1 MTSARCGRCRDPG
14 PGRVRGRGGCP
25 GSPWRAPATTAA
37 RVMLLHLA
45 TCSDTSTVLL
55 YSYKLFS
62 EGIKILTT
70 DYLHLHSTFQCKN
83 IPYGQSS
90 AKLVILSS
98 CHPVILSSCHPA
110 ILSSCHPAI
119 LSSCYHVIMSS
130 CHHVI
135 MSLSHHVNFQVC
147 LADT

>member
-45 TCSDTSTVLL
+45 TCSYTTTVLL
-55 YSYKLFS
+55 YTYELFS
-62 EGIKILTT
+62 EEIKILTT
-70 DYLHLHSTFQCKN
+70 DYLHLHSTFRCKN

-98 CHPVILSSCHPA
+98 CHPVILP
-110 ILSSCHPAI
+110 
-119 LSSCYHVIMSS
+119 S
-130 CHHVI
+130 CHHVTK
-135 MSLSHHVNFQVC
+135 SSCQLPGLPRRH
-147 LADT
+147 LGADLHKPHGEEQTSYKIRHIAP